1 MAVFSLIVTRV
12 KAAVLVGRNVAGAGA
27 CNGGAGGADGDG
39 ARCSRRQLP
48 WTQTGTRPSATA
60 SGTAYSDVTSYC
72 IKSTKNFQHNWFLE
86 DSYS

>member
-27 CNGGAGGADGDG
+27 CNGDAGGADGDG

-60 SGTAYSDVTSYC
+60 SGTAYSDVTSYR
-72 IKSTKNFQHNWFLE
+72 IKSIKNFQHNLFLE
-86 DSYS
+86 ESYS